1 MAQSIPQGAMRV
13 VLNGFFAAIHGIMSM
28 ACKKLLPFTFTT
40 PIPPEYMQA
49 AGTVKT
55 A

>member
-1 MAQSIPQGAMRV
+1 MAQSIPQGAMRM
-13 VLNGFFAAIHGIMSM
+13 VLKGFFAAIHGIMSM

-40 PIPPEYMQA
+40 PVHPEYIQA
-49 AGTVKT
+49 AGSVKI

>member
-1 MAQSIPQGAMRV
+1 MRM
-13 VLNGFFAAIHGIMSM
+13 VLKGFFAAIHGIMSM

-40 PIPPEYMQA
+40 PFPPEYMQA
-49 AGTVKT
+49 PGTVKI